1 MEKQREVE
9 NFFFAFFYTIGKM
22 CVCVCFPLFLG
33 YIER

>member
-9 NFFFAFFYTIGKM
+9 NFFFLHFFTPLAK